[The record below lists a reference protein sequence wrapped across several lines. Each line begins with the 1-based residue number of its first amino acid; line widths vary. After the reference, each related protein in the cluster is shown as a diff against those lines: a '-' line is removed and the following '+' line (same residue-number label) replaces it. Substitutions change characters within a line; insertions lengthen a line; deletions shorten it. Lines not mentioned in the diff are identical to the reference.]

1 MGYVRGNL
9 ISKGNINFGDVSVVN
24 GSGSNSNAYAGGI
37 VGTLKMAQGSSA
49 SLTEDK
55 TFGHISSSS
64 ARAGLL
70 IGTSRYDGYGTITAT
85 DCVVGGKL
93 TDPLNGYS
101 AKEITEENFDDKD
114 NLLIS
119 YYKSAN
125 ATFSKTGL
133 KFGKAA
139 DYDK

>member
-1 MGYVRGNL
+1 MNFSL
-9 ISKGNINFGDVSVVN
+9 IPFSFCLSLLTYQLHYFLE
-24 GSGSNSNAYAGGI
+24 SGYAGGI

-55 TFGHISSSS
+55 TFGYISSSS

-93 TDPLNGYS
+93 NDPLNGYK
-101 AKEITEENFDDKD
+101 AIEITEENFDDKD

-119 YYKSAN
+119 YYKSAF

-133 KFGKAA
+133 TFGVAA